1 MSDLAGNLDEV
12 LCTQICSGIQKQQT
26 PNGLRLALPMVGRD
40 GDHITLYALS
50 NAGGYRV
57 TDHGSTRMRLSYEM
71 DVSDL
76 VDRTAR
82 GKIYEQILNDC
93 GVKQSDEGALYTDVP
108 SSKFAEGLFNT
119 AQAVARVLDL
129 PQWNRRRVADTFL
142 DDLAEV
148 LREAAGDQQIQRDFI
163 YKDLPSASSYIVDYR
178 IALPHERDF
187 LVFGVD
193 SSNKARLSTITLQ
206 HLRSVGKKFDSLVV
220 VSSLDDVP
228 KADLGRLMNA
238 ANDMVAGVDDRTEIQ
253 WKVRHRLEA
262 A

>member
-1 MSDLAGNLDEV
+1 MSDLAGNLDDV
-12 LCTQICSGIQKQQT
+12 LCAQICAGIQKQQT
-26 PNGLRLALPMVGRD
+26 SNGLRLALPMVGRD

-50 NAGGYRV
+50 NSGGYRL

-71 DVSDL
+71 DLSDL
-76 VDRTAR
+76 ERSAR
-82 GKIYEQILNDC
+82 GKIYEQILSDC
-93 GVKQSDEGALYTDVP
+93 GVSQSEDGALYADVP
-108 SSKFAEGLFNT
+108 STKFAEGLFNT

-142 DDLAEV
+142 DDLAAI
-148 LREAAGDQQIQRDFI
+148 LRDASGGRAIERDFI

-178 IALPHERDF
+178 IALPQDRDF

-206 HLRSVGKKFDSLVV
+206 HLRAVGKKFDSLVV

-238 ANDMVAGVDDRTEIQ
+238 ANDMVAGVDDRAEIQ